1 MKKFIA
7 GNHKMFTNL
16 ESSKLLATEL
26 ISKNTGYDK
35 AEVALIPPFPF
46 LHPVQQIIADS
57 FLQLGAQDCSAYAEG
72 ARTGEVSASMLKSVH
87 VQYVL
92 IGHSERRLYC
102 NESHDTLKMKINCAL
117 DEGLVAIY
125 CFGENEEEFTSG
137 QRFNVIEKQL
147 ATVFESLSN
156 DELDHL
162 ILAYEPVWAIGTGK
176 TATVDQAVEVHSFV
190 RELLALKYGQDLAKS
205 IRIIYGGSVKPNN
218 AKELLA
224 GLNIDGLLVGGA
236 SLNANDFSEII
247 QAVY

>member
-1 MKKFIA
+1 
-7 GNHKMFTNL
+7 MFTNL

-26 ISKNTGYDK
+26 ISLSEGYDK

-46 LHPVQQIIADS
+46 LYPVQQIIANS
-57 FLQLGAQDCSAYAEG
+57 FLQLGAQDCSAYPEG

-87 VQYVL
+87 AQYVL
-92 IGHSERRLYC
+92 IGHSERRLYA
-102 NESHDTLKMKINCAL
+102 NETHETLKMKINCAL
-117 DEGLVAIY
+117 DEGLVVIY
-125 CFGENEEEFTSG
+125 CFGENDEEFVGG
-137 QRFNVIEKQL
+137 QRFSVIEKQL
-147 ATVFESLSN
+147 DTVFESFST

-176 TATVDQAVEVHSFV
+176 TATVEQAVDVHSFV
-190 RELLALKYGQDLAKS
+190 RELLALKYGQDLAKT

-218 AKELLA
+218 AKELLG

-236 SLNANDFSEII
+236 SLNAKDFSEII